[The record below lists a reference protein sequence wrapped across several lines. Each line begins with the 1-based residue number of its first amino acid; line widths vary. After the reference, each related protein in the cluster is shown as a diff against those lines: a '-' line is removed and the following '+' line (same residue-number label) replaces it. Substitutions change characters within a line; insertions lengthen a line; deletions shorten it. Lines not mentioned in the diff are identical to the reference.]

1 MPQFTFKGDIPLVFV
16 DVADGDHT
24 LLAVP
29 GETYELIANPD
40 DALFVAAAAQVA
52 PKSDPAPAPVEAPQ
66 SAPEAP
72 VAPSN

>member
-52 PKSDPAPAPVEAPQ
+52 PKSAPVEAPQ